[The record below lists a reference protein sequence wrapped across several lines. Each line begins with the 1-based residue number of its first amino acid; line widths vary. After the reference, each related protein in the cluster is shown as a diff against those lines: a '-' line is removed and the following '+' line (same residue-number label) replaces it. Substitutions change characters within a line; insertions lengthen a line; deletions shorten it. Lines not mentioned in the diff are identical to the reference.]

1 MCASVVTSEKLSSAS
16 ETVRFTLN
24 GQEVEAKV
32 DDRSLLAVLRED
44 FGKTSLKNGCEPQAS
59 CGCCTLL
66 IDGKPRLCCTMK
78 AAQVAGKTLVT
89 LEGLS
94 EERRQQIAES
104 FSRCGGVQCGFCIP
118 GMAMRGH
125 ALVEQN
131 PNPTRDEIA
140 HDLRAHLCRCTG
152 YVKIVDAIEELAR
165 VSRGEP
171 MRAPECSGKVG
182 TSLKK
187 YKANNLVLGD
197 FNYVDDITVPGMSYA
212 AMKFSDHPRALV
224 KGIDATA
231 ALEMEGVERVI
242 TAADVPGDRYVGLI
256 LKDWPIL
263 VAIGEETR
271 CVGDII
277 AVVVARDQYIAR
289 KAAEKVVVDYE
300 VLTPVTTT
308 DDALKPDAP
317 KIHPKGNLLS
327 KSAIVRGNPDEAF
340 ANAAHVVEDTYQT
353 QRIEHM
359 FLEPEACIALPLDR
373 NDPFGGSAAANGQ
386 HTNGQH
392 GGNGSP
398 DQPGSKSSQP
408 LGATNGRPIAKL
420 KVFSQGQGIFDDQRQ
435 IASVLGWPREHV
447 AVELVQNG
455 GAFGGKED
463 MSIQAQTALA
473 AVLCNKPMKCTLTRE
488 ESFRLHPKRHA
499 IRSHVKVA
507 CDAEGHI
514 TAVRYRAVGDKGAYA
529 SVGAKVLERA
539 AGHACGPYRV
549 PALDIEALAVY
560 TNNPPCGAMR
570 GFGANQSAF
579 AIEQLL
585 DRLAKKVGIDGWEIR
600 WRNILQQGDRFATG
614 QKLEKPFGL
623 KETLLAVKDAYRGAK
638 YAGIACGIK
647 NCGIGNGMPDPGRA
661 SLRVE
666 PDGRVSIR
674 TGYTEMGQGLFTVTI
689 QTAVEETGLPPETFT
704 ALTDTAVNLDCG
716 QTTGS
721 RGTMLSCN
729 AVIDAAKKL
738 KADLDSGKALKDLIG
753 REYRGE
759 WVCDYTHKLGA
770 HVDEPKTHLTYGFA
784 TQVVIL
790 DDEGKVQK
798 VIAAHD
804 VGKVMNPLLCS
815 GQIEGS
821 LHMGLGYAL
830 TEDFVVEGG
839 QIVTDTIKSI
849 RVLRAHQMPE
859 LEVIFVETPDP
870 ECPYGARGVGE
881 LGLVPTAPAVAGA
894 LRAFDGVERTVL
906 PMKDSPAAKA
916 ILTPGKAKPGREKA

>member
-1 MCASVVTSEKLSSAS
+1 MCASVVTSEPLSSAS

-24 GQEVEAKV
+24 GREVEAAV

-44 FGKTSLKNGCEPQAS
+44 FGFISLKNGCEPQAS

-66 IDGKPRLCCTMK
+66 IDGKPRLSCTMK
-78 AAQVAGKTLVT
+78 TAQVAGKTLLT
-89 LEGLS
+89 LEGLP
-94 EERRQQIAES
+94 EERRQQIAQS
-104 FSRCGGVQCGFCIP
+104 FACSGGVQCGFCIP
-118 GMAMRGH
+118 GMAMRAH
-125 ALVEQN
+125 ALTEQN
-131 PNPTRDEIA
+131 QHPTREEIA

-152 YVKIVDAIEELAR
+152 YVKIVDAVEELAR
-165 VSRGEP
+165 VTRGE
-171 MRAPECSGKVG
+171 APRTTDTSGRVG
-182 TSLKK
+182 TALKK
-187 YKANNLVLGD
+187 YKAHDLVLGD
-197 FNYVDDITVPGMSYA
+197 FRYIDDITVPGQMYA
-212 AMKFSDHPRALV
+212 AMKFSEHPRALV
-224 KGIDATA
+224 KGIDASA
-231 ALEMEGVERVI
+231 ALAVAGVERVI

-256 LKDWPIL
+256 VKDWPIL

-277 AVVVARDQYIAR
+277 AVVVADNQYTAR
-289 KAAEKVVVDYE
+289 KAAEQIVVDYE
-300 VLTPVTTT
+300 VRTPLTTV
-308 DDALKPDAP
+308 DEALKPDAP
-317 KIHPKGNLLS
+317 QIHAKGNLLS
-327 KSAIVRGNPDEAF
+327 KSAIVRGNPEEAF
-340 ANAAHVVEDTYQT
+340 AHSAHVVEDTFQT

-359 FLEPEACIALPLDR
+359 FLEPEACLAMPIEAQAEHEP
-373 NDPFGGSAAANGQ
+373 AAHSN
-386 HTNGQH
+386 
-392 GGNGSP
+392 GNGHAHR
-398 DQPGSKSSQP
+398 GNLVTK
-408 LGATNGRPIAKL
+408 I
-420 KVFSQGQGIFDDQRQ
+420 KVLSQGQGIFDDQRQ
-435 IASVLGWPREHV
+435 IASVLGWPRDRV
-447 AVELVQNG
+447 DVELVQNG

-473 AVLCNKPMKCTLTRE
+473 AVLCGKPVKCTLTRD

-499 IRSHVKVA
+499 IRMHVKIGS
-507 CDAEGHI
+507 DADGRI
-514 TAVRYRAVGDKGAYA
+514 TAVRARIKGDKGAYA

-549 PALDIEALAVY
+549 PAIDIEALAVY

-579 AIEQLL
+579 AVEQLL
-585 DRLAKKVGIDGWEIR
+585 DRLAKQVGIDGWEIR

-614 QKLEKPFGL
+614 QKLDKPFGL

-647 NCGIGNGMPDPGRA
+647 NCGIGNGMPDPGKA
-661 SLRVE
+661 MLRVE
-666 PDGRVSIR
+666 PDGKVSIR

-704 ALTDTAVNLDCG
+704 ALTDTAVDLDCG

-729 AVIDAAKKL
+729 AVIEAAKKL
-738 KADLDSGKALKDLIG
+738 KADLDSGKTLADLIG

-759 WVCDYTHKLGA
+759 WICNYTHKLGA

-790 DDEGKVQK
+790 DDQGRIQK

-804 VGKVMNPLLCS
+804 VGRVMNPVLCA

-830 TEDFVVEGG
+830 TEDFVCEGG
-839 QIVTDTIKSI
+839 HIVTDTIKSI

-859 LEVIFVETPDP
+859 LEVMFIETPDP

-894 LRAFDGVERTVL
+894 LRAFDGIERTVL

-916 ILTPGKAKPGREKA
+916 ILTPGPRKSAATREKA

>member
-1 MCASVVTSEKLSSAS
+1 VVTTERLSGAS
-16 ETVRFTLN
+16 ETARFTLN
-24 GQEVEAKV
+24 GREVEAV
-32 DDRSLLAVLRED
+32 IDDRSLLAVLRED
-44 FGKTSLKNGCEPQAS
+44 FGYISLKNGCEPQAS

-78 AAQVAGKTLVT
+78 ASQVAGKTLVT
-89 LEGLS
+89 LEGLP

-104 FSRCGGVQCGFCIP
+104 FTSCGGVQCGFCIP

-131 PNPTRDEIA
+131 PCPTRDEIA

-165 VSRGEP
+165 VSRGE
-171 MRAPECSGKVG
+171 APRVNDTSGRVG
-182 TSLKK
+182 TALKK
-187 YKANNLVLGD
+187 YKGQDLVLGD
-197 FNYVDDITVPGMSYA
+197 FHYIDDITVPGMSYA
-212 AMKFSDHPRALV
+212 AMKFSEHARALV

-231 ALEMEGVERVI
+231 ALEMNGVERVI

-256 LKDWPIL
+256 VKDWPIL

-277 AVVVARDQYIAR
+277 AIVVARDQYIAR

-300 VLTPVTTT
+300 VRTPITTT
-308 DDALKPDAP
+308 EEALKPDAP
-317 KIHPKGNLLS
+317 QIHPKGNLLS
-327 KSAIVRGNPDEAF
+327 KSAITRGNPDEAF
-340 ANAAHVVEDTYQT
+340 ATAAHIVEDTYQT

-359 FLEPEACIALPLDR
+359 FLEPESCIAIPLDEQHAG
-373 NDPFGGSAAANGQ
+373 PHLGSHAVAQNGNYSGSQ
-386 HTNGQH
+386 NGNSLPGQSSN
-392 GGNGSP
+392 GNGHP
-398 DQPGSKSSQP
+398 V
-408 LGATNGRPIAKL
+408 AKL
-420 KVFSQGQGIFDDQRQ
+420 KVLSQGQGIFDDQRQ
-435 IASVLGWPREHV
+435 IASVLGWPREQV

-473 AVLCNKPMKCTLTRE
+473 AVLCGKPVKCTLTRD

-514 TAVRYRAVGDKGAYA
+514 TAIRYRAVGDKGAYA

-579 AIEQLL
+579 AIEQLM
-585 DRLAKKVGIDGWEIR
+585 DRLAKKVGIDGWEMR

-614 QKLEKPFGL
+614 QKLDKPFGL
-623 KETLLAVKDAYRGAK
+623 KETLLAVKDAYRSAK

-661 SLRVE
+661 MLRVE
-666 PDGRVSIR
+666 PDGKVSIR

-704 ALTDTAVNLDCG
+704 ATTDTVVNLDCG

-738 KADLDSGKALKDLIG
+738 KADLDAGKSLKDLIG

-759 WVCDYTHKLGA
+759 WICDYTHKLGA

-790 DDEGKVQK
+790 DEEGRIKK

-804 VGKVMNPLLCS
+804 VGKVMNPILCA

-830 TEDFVVEGG
+830 SEDFIVEDG

-894 LRAFDGVERTVL
+894 LRAFDGIERTVL

-916 ILTPGKAKPGREKA
+916 IWSPGARKAKP